1 MRHMSPINTIFAHLE
16 TPLSPFL
23 LFNGGPS
30 GMLMRLCWDW
40 RLARVFDDAGEIV
53 DESVWGGRRG
63 VGAVADRLERI
74 SSGRMTNEARVLAER
89 FPEAK
94 PCAVHDL
101 TEGIWP
107 ELALEESELM
117 GQAAV
122 QLAQS
127 GVAAAA
133 GDADRRLEH
142 LVRAA
147 DELRAA
153 WGTLEARVVEWA
165 GLFLPALDLDAARDS
180 IPQAVAD
187 ADSLEAAAA
196 NLETDAAEVDVSVEE
211 WNALKVWAQ
220 GVVDS
225 SSRLDAVEQAVREL
239 STSHLPS
246 TSALIGPLLAARL
259 CTSAHG
265 RQRMARLPSGTI
277 QVLGAEKAFF
287 MHLRSGIPPPKH
299 GHLFQHPWVN
309 RSPRWVRGK
318 VSRMLSGKVAIAS
331 RLDAFDGEPWG
342 ADEVAAIEQ
351 QVQSIRERHPRPQR
365 RN

>member
-1 MRHMSPINTIFAHLE
+1 MP
-16 TPLSPFL
+16 
-23 LFNGGPS
+23 
-30 GMLMRLCWDW
+30 MRLCWDW

-53 DESVWGGRRG
+53 DESVWSGRRG

-74 SSGRMTNEARVLAER
+74 SSGRMTDEARVLAQR
-89 FPEAK
+89 FPEAE

-101 TEGIWP
+101 AEGDWP

-117 GQAAV
+117 GRAAV

-142 LVRAA
+142 LVSAA

-153 WGTLEARVVEWA
+153 WGTHEARVVEWA
-165 GLFLPALDLDAARDS
+165 GLFLPALDLDAARDA
-180 IPQAVAD
+180 IPQAVAS
-187 ADSLEAAAA
+187 ADSLEAAATS
-196 NLETDAAEVDVSVEE
+196 LGTEAADVDVPADE
-211 WNALKVWAQ
+211 WKALNGWAQ
-220 GVVDS
+220 GVVDAS
-225 SSRLDAVEQAVREL
+225 VRLEAVEQAVREL

-265 RQRMARLPSGTI
+265 RQRLARLPSGTI

-318 VSRMLSGKVAIAS
+318 VARMLSGKVAIAS

-342 ADEVAAIEQ
+342 ADEAAALEQ
-351 QVQSIRERHPRPQR
+351 QVQAIRERHPRPQR
-365 RN
+365 RD